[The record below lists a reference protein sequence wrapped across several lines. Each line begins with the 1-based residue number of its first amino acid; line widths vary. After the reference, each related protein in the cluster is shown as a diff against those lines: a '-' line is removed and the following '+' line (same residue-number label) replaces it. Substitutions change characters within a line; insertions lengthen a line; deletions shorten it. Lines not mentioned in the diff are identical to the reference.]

1 MQIVK
6 QELIFSTVVSES
18 TDVND
23 FIVEFM
29 SPEETTGLSP
39 IKVTRNFDELLQFLD
54 DLEDA

>member
-29 SPEETTGLSP
+29 RPEETTGLSP

>member
-29 SPEETTGLSP
+29 NPEEGTDCSP
-39 IKVTRNFDELLQFLD
+39 IKVTRNFEELLQFLGV
-54 DLEDA
+54 LEES

>member
-6 QELIFSTVVSES
+6 QELIFSTVVSDS

-29 SPEETTGLSP
+29 SPEETTGLSL